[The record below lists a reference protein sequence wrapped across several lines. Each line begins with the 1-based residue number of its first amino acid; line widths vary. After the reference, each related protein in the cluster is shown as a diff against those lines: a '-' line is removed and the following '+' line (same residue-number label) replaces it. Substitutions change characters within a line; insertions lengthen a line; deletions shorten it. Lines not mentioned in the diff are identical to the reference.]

1 VTRAVVTVYA
11 RIVDS
16 TENTGRSLP
25 ELRAEID
32 EIDAAIVE
40 LLARRL
46 DVCRDVAHVKQG
58 SDASVIQPQRVREVL
73 SSRRQWAIN
82 AGVDADFVEQL
93 FRVLLI
99 ETHRIETA
107 AGTSRP
113 APTKGAGGVERSPLD
128 TVATAIDHVVV
139 VVPDVDDA
147 SQLFAT
153 LGFSI
158 SPTEDAGVVIATAG
172 GVMIALIAP
181 DGDPAVAQHLE
192 THGAGISRVVIE
204 VLNTAYAQNE
214 LVRADPSLIT
224 DLHIDDDGHEQFLSV
239 LDPVTGMQMG
249 FISRTG
255 HRVLLTGASVRGMFH
270 APFNA

>member
-1 VTRAVVTVYA
+1 VTVYA

-147 SQLFAT
+147 SKLFAT

-158 SPTEDAGVVIATAG
+158 SPTEDQGVVIATAG

-181 DGDPAVAQHLE
+181 NGDPAVAQHLE

-204 VLNTAYAQNE
+204 VLNTGLSKATPALGLVMRTATEGKGLTVDQYCEFLVETATERMKATDAFADWEKQSKGNRPRPRHEYAKF
-214 LVRADPSLIT
+214 T
-224 DLHIDDDGHEQFLSV
+224 
-239 LDPVTGMQMG
+239 
-249 FISRTG
+249 
-255 HRVLLTGASVRGMFH
+255 
-270 APFNA
+270 